1 MIVSNFENI
10 LDEMQMTL
18 ALETLSECTGDV
30 DKIRKNILP
39 GQGTRKQRMQNFLR
53 FILLYDH
60 NVIVF
65 EKMLER
71 NRLYKILKMK
81 EIVREEDIT
90 IQNIG
95 IPFKGYQ
102 ISKRMY
108 RFFSHVLDTFLYK
121 SPLVRGTTPPLPK

>member
-1 MIVSNFENI
+1 MKLTKIKKMNKVCRVKEFFFLITERIKKMILSNFENI

-18 ALETLSECTGDV
+18 AMETLSECIGDV

-65 EKMLER
+65 EKMLKR
-71 NRLYKILKMK
+71 NGLENILKMK
-81 EIVREEDIT
+81 QNAGGENIT
-90 IQNIG
+90 SENIG
-95 IPFKGYQ
+95 KPFKRY
-102 ISKRMY
+102 
-108 RFFSHVLDTFLYK
+108 
-121 SPLVRGTTPPLPK
+121 

>member
-1 MIVSNFENI
+1 MSNFENI

-18 ALETLSECTGDV
+18 AMETLSECIGDV

-71 NRLYKILKMK
+71 NGLENILKMK
-81 EIVREEDIT
+81 QNAGGENISSE
-90 IQNIG
+90 NIG
-95 IPFKGYQ
+95 KPFKRY
-102 ISKRMY
+102 
-108 RFFSHVLDTFLYK
+108 
-121 SPLVRGTTPPLPK
+121 